1 MLAKMEKYDRDNN
14 YRCAC
19 AILHRPVLQ
28 GYRRDRQA
36 WQAATMQVRGLE
48 PVTVVKIAGIIPCI
62 IQRVQKRR

>member
-1 MLAKMEKYDRDNN
+1 MLTKMEKYDRDNN

-19 AILHRPVLQ
+19 AILNRPVTQ
-28 GYRRDRQA
+28 GHGSDRQA
-36 WQAATMQVRGLE
+36 WQAATAQVRGLE